1 PYLLG
6 ERTPHN
12 DASVRGSFI
21 GLDANTTQLDM
32 KRAVIEGITYSI
44 NESIQIMKNNA
55 ININEIVSIGGGA
68 KNNQW
73 LQIQADIFNTTIT
86 TRTEEQG
93 PAYGAAMIAA
103 MGEQWFN
110 TFNEM
115 SEAWIAY
122 HQKVY
127 PIETNTKSYQ
137 DLFNIY
143 KTIYD
148 ATQPVTQKLNKFK

>member
-1 PYLLG
+1 
-6 ERTPHN
+6 
-12 DASVRGSFI
+12 
-21 GLDANTTQLDM
+21 
-32 KRAVIEGITYSI
+32 
-44 NESIQIMKNNA
+44 
-55 ININEIVSIGGGA
+55 
-68 KNNQW
+68 
-73 LQIQADIFNTTIT
+73 
-86 TRTEEQG
+86 
-93 PAYGAAMIAA
+93 
-103 MGEQWFN
+103 
-110 TFNEM
+110 M